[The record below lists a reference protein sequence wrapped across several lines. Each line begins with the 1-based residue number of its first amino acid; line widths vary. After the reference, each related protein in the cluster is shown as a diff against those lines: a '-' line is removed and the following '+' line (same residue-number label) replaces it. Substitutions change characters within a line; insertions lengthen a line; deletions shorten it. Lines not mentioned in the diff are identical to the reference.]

1 MQTHAM
7 FSIFIHNLGFDF
19 IWMQMR
25 KKLLELRVNSEE
37 KVQETSAEEGRE
49 EETET
54 ELTDKKQRTRAD

>member
-1 MQTHAM
+1 
-7 FSIFIHNLGFDF
+7 
-19 IWMQMR
+19 MR

>member
-1 MQTHAM
+1 M

-37 KVQETSAEEGRE
+37 KVQETSAEDGRE
-49 EETET
+49 EETR
-54 ELTDKKQRTRAD
+54 KQS